1 MAGKLPIVPKVECH
15 PTGFGKRPREPVEGP
30 PMKALKRQAM
40 ADAIE
45 EANVLR
51 KEAESTLGT
60 TIRAAASQYAMS
72 VDLISL
78 RLMDK
83 TNSELKDLSDRDKD
97 RLIYEREAELDA
109 KALECKD
116 AAGLARIFDKVKFS
130 VVGSDENNYHHIV
143 RGGNDNEV

>member
-1 MAGKLPIVPKVECH
+1 MAGKLPTPL
-15 PTGFGKRPREPVEGP
+15 KRPRAPTEDP
-30 PMKALKRQAM
+30 PLSAYKRQVVAN
-40 ADAIE
+40 AIE
-45 EANVLR
+45 EAHTLR
-51 KEAESTLGT
+51 KEAESNLEA
-60 TIRAAASQYAMS
+60 TIRAAALQYATT

-109 KALECKD
+109 KALECRD
-116 AAGLARIFDKVKFS
+116 ASGLARIFDKVKFS